1 MIFLYR
7 LYCRYL
13 LCKMVLLLLFF
24 QLIGLSLQPKNLS
37 IHYYAR
43 QKYQK
48 SSEGARHQHK
58 RNFLS
63 IGCAS

>member
-24 QLIGLSLQPKNLS
+24 HLIGLSLQSKNLS
-37 IHYYAR
+37 KQYDTR

-48 SSEGARHQHK
+48 SSEGVRYQH
-58 RNFLS
+58 
-63 IGCAS
+63 